1 MAAFGLSV
9 AVFLFWSLLGWA
21 ALAALHSRRHLLH
34 NLLLAPAAGAAATL
48 LPVFWLNR
56 LGLPVRYAGPLATLL
71 LLSAAILLLY
81 RFSTPLPL
89 RRLLPFAAVLLI
101 ALLLAGH
108 PLLRFGFDWVSYGN
122 DDMANYVLAAHR
134 FHDYGFFAIPD
145 DDVFLHNRDTALHYW
160 FMHAVIGDRPGSE
173 LLLAWLMSL
182 TRLSGLQVFMPL
194 LLALHLA
201 LVAAAGALAGR
212 SPRARTAALLTC
224 FLLACSSLT
233 TLGVVYQLIA
243 QTFGLALL
251 CAAGA
256 LVLPPLP
263 ARRGPWRYG
272 LLGATVLSALL
283 AVYPEVVPF
292 LALAFV
298 LAATIQVQRR
308 PLALPPLLWPLTSL
322 SLFCLLFLNRY
333 LLTALVF
340 IQKAADKIQPAD
352 LRYSLFP
359 FYLLPSGLAN
369 LWGFMALNQA
379 RFPEPWLSLAIAA
392 GALLLILAAAA
403 AAWQTW
409 LGQPVA
415 ALAAVLLAM
424 TVFLFVRGNDFGLFK
439 LAMYLQPFLLGA
451 LVTAW
456 LRLTGRRA

>member
-1 MAAFGLSV
+1 LAAFGLSV
-9 AVFLFWSLLGWA
+9 ALFLFWSLLGWA
-21 ALAALHSRRHLLH
+21 ALAALHSRRNLLH
-34 NLLLAPAAGAAATL
+34 NLLLAPAVGVAATL

-56 LGLPVRYAGPLATLL
+56 LGLPVRYAGPLVTILL
-71 LLSAAILLLY
+71 LAAAIFLLY
-81 RFSTPLPL
+81 RFRTPLPL
-89 RRLLPFAAVLLI
+89 RRLLPFAAVLLV

-108 PLLRFGFDWVSYGN
+108 PLLRFGFDWVSYGS

-134 FHDYGFFAIPD
+134 FHDYGFFALPD
-145 DDVFLHNRDTALHYW
+145 GDALLHNRDTSLYYW

-182 TRLSGLQVFMPL
+182 TRLNGLQVFMPL
-194 LLALHLA
+194 ILALHLA

-224 FLLACSSLT
+224 FLVACSSLT

-256 LVLPPLP
+256 LILPPLP
-263 ARRGPWRYG
+263 VRRGPWRYG

-283 AVYPEVVPF
+283 VVYPEVVPF

-298 LAATIQVQRR
+298 LSATIQTLRR
-308 PLALPPLLWPLTSL
+308 RLALPTLLWPLTTL
-322 SLFCLLFLNRY
+322 SLFCVLFLNRY

-340 IQKAADKIQPAD
+340 IQKAIGKIQPAD

-369 LWGFMALNQA
+369 LWGFLALSQTTFA
-379 RFPEPWLSLAIAA
+379 EPWLSLAIAA

-409 LGQPVA
+409 LGQPIA
-415 ALAAVLLAM
+415 ALATVLLAA
-424 TVFLFVRGNDFGLFK
+424 TILFFVRRNDFGLFK
-439 LAMYLQPFLLGA
+439 VTMFLQPFVLGV

-456 LRLTGRRA
+456 LRLAGRRA